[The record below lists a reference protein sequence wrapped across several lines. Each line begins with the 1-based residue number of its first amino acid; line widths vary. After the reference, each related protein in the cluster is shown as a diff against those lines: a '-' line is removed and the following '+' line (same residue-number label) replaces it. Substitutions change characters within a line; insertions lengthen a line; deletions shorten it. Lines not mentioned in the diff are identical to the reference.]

1 MLVLTMLLIKKIKSI
16 LKNNRLLAFAYGKYS
31 KRSLSFN
38 RQLLFHNVETN
49 ERIDLDDKNFYKNI
63 ENNIQKINNKAV
75 SKEINS
81 VAGWVP
87 YINGKTKSLIFNFFS
102 QNYSLR
108 KNLLLRYSIIN
119 INKIVKQEMFW
130 IKPQVIFELDD
141 KKFLRTEGQILIVEL
156 FHPYIKKN
164 HGDHDG
170 HLRFW
175 GEYFDNNNTLSC
187 ITHSMPISFE
197 NHFINKEILSRSYFH
212 ETNNKKL
219 LNYSLSNLVSKIN
232 GRIENY
238 GFGSVLDLR
247 KGITSIWHV
256 APKNDKKNLLQ
267 KSRHI
272 AYCPNVKN
280 LDPYILIDEME
291 TGVKYQEIS
300 ISILKDNKIIKEK
313 KFDFEGTF
321 FKKISEIF
329 GKIENEYLIMI
340 VFSSYGHSYFNIHYN
355 INNNYGDSVHSHQT
369 NWNPKVD
376 SFFQPVESNGNT
388 RKFFFFGKTD
398 ETNYILVLNNCSLKN
413 SKSIDLKLHILT
425 DNNEEFILNKKLESC
440 KPCTII
446 NLNEDL
452 IFLKNKTFKNAI
464 IQLESYDYNIDGSML
479 HVNKD
484 YIASDHLTGG

>member
-87 YINGKTKSLIFNFFS
+87 YINGKTKALIFNFFS

-197 NHFINKEILSRSYFH
+197 
-212 ETNNKKL
+212 T
-219 LNYSLSNLVSKIN
+219 
-232 GRIENY
+232 
-238 GFGSVLDLR
+238 
-247 KGITSIWHV
+247 
-256 APKNDKKNLLQ
+256 
-267 KSRHI
+267 
-272 AYCPNVKN
+272 
-280 LDPYILIDEME
+280 
-291 TGVKYQEIS
+291 
-300 ISILKDNKIIKEK
+300 
-313 KFDFEGTF
+313 FD
-321 FKKISEIF
+321 
-329 GKIENEYLIMI
+329 
-340 VFSSYGHSYFNIHYN
+340 
-355 INNNYGDSVHSHQT
+355 
-369 NWNPKVD
+369 
-376 SFFQPVESNGNT
+376 
-388 RKFFFFGKTD
+388 
-398 ETNYILVLNNCSLKN
+398 
-413 SKSIDLKLHILT
+413 
-425 DNNEEFILNKKLESC
+425 
-440 KPCTII
+440 
-446 NLNEDL
+446 
-452 IFLKNKTFKNAI
+452 
-464 IQLESYDYNIDGSML
+464 
-479 HVNKD
+479 
-484 YIASDHLTGG
+484 